1 MAFLHRRGEPGIT
14 TVLHSRAAD
23 GITLHDALAA
33 IGFTEAVAL
42 LSSPHEHAVVQVR
55 ADRCR
60 TARGAD
66 YALDAVFEAR
76 AFDQDR
82 ELRWLCQ
89 AGPIGRAVLLTE
101 DPGKLPPADIFTE
114 PVADLEATTTWPAHY
129 LLWGRPLRGTATWT
143 TLHTPQIGTL
153 DVPFPYTAA
162 TAERPGTKTTEHQ
175 RLRLAAREYVCV
187 EPVHGNAYVSEERLL
202 RIEPAPT
209 EPAAGRK

>member
-1 MAFLHRRGEPGIT
+1 MT

-33 IGFTEAVAL
+33 TGFTEAVAL

-55 ADRCR
+55 ADRCH
-60 TARGAD
+60 TADGAD
-66 YALDAVFEAR
+66 YALGAVFEAR
-76 AFDQDR
+76 AFDEDR

-89 AGPIGRAVLLTE
+89 AGSTGRAVLLTE
-101 DPGKLPPADIFTE
+101 DPGRLPPADVFPE
-114 PVADLEATTTWPAHY
+114 PVADLEAIDTWLAHY
-129 LLWGRPLRGTATWT
+129 LLWGHPLRGSATWT

-153 DVPFPYTAA
+153 DVPFPYATAA
-162 TAERPGTKTTEHQ
+162 AGRSDAETAERR

-187 EPVHGNAYVSEERLL
+187 EPVHGNAYVGEERLL
-202 RIEPAPT
+202 RIELAPT